1 MQQKNCFHILLVTHS
16 HAVFIC
22 MSRCQNIPMRTSLF
36 QLIYHIKIEV
46 ERKKI
51 ILQFIVWNSVLGISL
66 FNPGYWKLF
75 WCFKNKKML
84 SLSVNNFQW
93 IFEDHF
99 KAGAV
104 AIHCNLIL
112 IPLHSKWSSFMI
124 LLLSCFIS
132 STILQGV
139 SNVYFA
145 LILKYYF
152 WLFPFFFQCRS
163 VP

>member
-1 MQQKNCFHILLVTHS
+1 MQF
-16 HAVFIC
+16 FIC
-22 MSRCQNIPMRTSLF
+22 MSKCQNIPVGVSLF
-36 QLIYHIKIEV
+36 QLIYHIKMEV
-46 ERKKI
+46 EKKEV
-51 ILQFIVWNSVLGISL
+51 LKFIVWNSVLGISL
-66 FNPGYWKLF
+66 FNPCYWKIVRY
-75 WCFKNKKML
+75 FKNKKTL
-84 SLSVNNFQW
+84 SLSVNKFQW
-93 IFEDHF
+93 IFEDNC

-104 AIHCNLIL
+104 AIYCKLIL
-112 IPLHSKWSSFMI
+112 IPLQSKWSSFMI